1 VHRADKT
8 LSENTKILL
17 KEYLRNKIAQNA
29 RNPHEMGVV
38 EYYVAKKAYH
48 SGTSYTLL
56 LSSNKACTSRRE
68 PMRTLPLVAGYER
81 WRAAGGKAGPPA
93 WSGGRPRREKP
104 ARIVLVATPEERRQ
118 AAQRALAALD
128 ERRQTMPEWSP
139 FMHKIF
145 AEHAAAMAR
154 KPHLVVSHEEE
165 RADDQAP
172 PARAS
177 AAAQLT
183 LVHDADALARDIA
196 NIGKLAIA
204 RIKETL
210 SKPFNPADPNY
221 QALLR
226 FCSGV
231 YNSTMNT
238 MLRADENLLRARAVD
253 RLPELLERIALEE
266 KKRNARTLDLDD
278 PA

>member
-1 VHRADKT
+1 
-8 LSENTKILL
+8 
-17 KEYLRNKIAQNA
+17 
-29 RNPHEMGVV
+29 
-38 EYYVAKKAYH
+38 
-48 SGTSYTLL
+48 
-56 LSSNKACTSRRE
+56 
-68 PMRTLPLVAGYER
+68 MRTQPLIEGYGR
-81 WRAAGGKAGPPA
+81 WREAGGKPGPRKGLA
-93 WSGGRPRREKP
+93 QGRMRIAPRMTKDDK
-104 ARIVLVATPEERRQ
+104 RR
-118 AAQRALAALD
+118 RALAALKQKEEALMPDRYDALRKLFQD
-128 ERRQTMPEWSP
+128 ERAKEAQES
-139 FMHKIF
+139 
-145 AEHAAAMAR
+145 AC
-154 KPHLVVSHEEE
+154 KPHLVASRAEDATPADTPE
-165 RADDQAP
+165 RTDDQAS

-177 AAAQLT
+177 AATQLT

-210 SKPFNPADPNY
+210 SKPFNPSDPNY

-231 YNSTMNT
+231 YNSTMTT

-266 KKRNARTLDLDD
+266 KKRNARALDLDD